1 MYLLDTD
8 MLSAS
13 APTKAQQ
20 HDTWL
25 EWQARAKGRLFLSAI
40 TIAEVEGGICAC
52 LRRGATAKA
61 LRLRQWIDMMAH
73 LYDGRILPFDLNV
86 ANAAG
91 PLLDRARA
99 HGTGFADIA
108 IAATAAAHGLIVL
121 TGNERHF
128 RPLEVA
134 CINPLRELPPL

>member
-52 LRRGATAKA
+52 LHRGATTKA
-61 LRLRQWIDMMAH
+61 LRLRQWIDAMAH
-73 LYDGRILPFDLNV
+73 LYAGRILPFDLNV
-86 ANAAG
+86 AYAAG

-134 CINPLRELPPL
+134 CINPLQELPPL

>member
-20 HDTWL
+20 HGPWL
-25 EWQARAKGRLFLSAI
+25 DWQARAKGQLFLSAI

-52 LRRGATAKA
+52 LRRGATTKA
-61 LRLRQWIDMMAH
+61 LRLRQWIDAMAH
-73 LYDGRILPFDLNV
+73 LYAGRILPFDLNV
-86 ANAAG
+86 AYAAG

-128 RPLEVA
+128 RPLEIA
-134 CINPLRELPPL
+134 CINPLQELPQL